1 MIFFWKTPQS
11 ICDVSIIAF
20 VESIIFHWNVLLW
33 YFSGPLTSVCD
44 LRQQEVIP
52 LKIQS
57 NSRCQDLDRDLLRL
71 RDRDRLLLGEGD
83 RLGVFDLRG
92 DREIDRRL
100 YLGDLDRDLLL
111 RRSDLLRLLDRERE
125 REYDR
130 LLDNEKKQF
139 N

>member
-1 MIFFWKTPQS
+1 M
-11 ICDVSIIAF
+11 
-20 VESIIFHWNVLLW
+20 
-33 YFSGPLTSVCD
+33 
-44 LRQQEVIP
+44 
-52 LKIQS
+52 KIQS

-130 LLDNEKKQF
+130 LLDNEKK
-139 N
+139 

>member
-1 MIFFWKTPQS
+1 M
-11 ICDVSIIAF
+11 
-20 VESIIFHWNVLLW
+20 
-33 YFSGPLTSVCD
+33 
-44 LRQQEVIP
+44 
-52 LKIQS
+52 KIQS
-57 NSRCQDLDRDLLRL
+57 DPRCQDLDRDLLRL
-71 RDRDRLLLGEGD
+71 RDRDRLLLSAD
-83 RLGVFDLRG
+83 LRRSRRLGVPAGPPYRRQTCRAQRPGPNEGSNHSVRSRLGHFDLRG